1 MKTRTW
7 ILSGAAIAA
16 LVGATMFS
24 SVESRASTPSSPSER
39 AATAE
44 LNRNITIS
52 NTAADERYKAM
63 EAQYQEQKRLN
74 DIAQQQ
80 YQAQLQIYQDN
91 RDR

>member
-7 ILSGAAIAA
+7 ILTSAAIAA

-24 SVESRASTPSSPSER
+24 SVESRASTPSSPAER

-44 LNRNITIS
+44 LNHNITLK
-52 NTAADERYKAM
+52 NAAADEQQRRL

-74 DIAQQQ
+74 DAAQQQ
-80 YQAQLQIYQDN
+80 YQAQLQIYQD
-91 RDR
+91 RAR

>member
-1 MKTRTW
+1 MKTKTW

-16 LVGATMFS
+16 LIGATTLTSVPS
-24 SVESRASTPSSPSER
+24 SASTPSSPAER

-44 LNRNITIS
+44 LNRNITLS
-52 NTAADERYKAM
+52 NAAADEHTRLL
-63 EAQYQEQKRLN
+63 EAQYQEQKRQN

-80 YQAQLQIYQDN
+80 YQAQLQSYQEN

>member
-7 ILSGAAIAA
+7 ILGSAAIAA

-24 SVESRASTPSSPSER
+24 SVESRASTPSSPAER

-44 LNRNITIS
+44 LNRNITLS
-52 NTAADERYKAM
+52 NAAADEQQRLL

-74 DIAQQQ
+74 DAAQQQ

-91 RDR
+91 RNR

>member
-7 ILSGAAIAA
+7 ILSSAAIAA

-24 SVESRASTPSSPSER
+24 SVESRASTPSSPAER

-44 LNRNITIS
+44 LNRNITLS
-52 NTAADERYKAM
+52 NAAAAEQQRLL

-74 DIAQQQ
+74 DAAQQQ

-91 RDR
+91 NR